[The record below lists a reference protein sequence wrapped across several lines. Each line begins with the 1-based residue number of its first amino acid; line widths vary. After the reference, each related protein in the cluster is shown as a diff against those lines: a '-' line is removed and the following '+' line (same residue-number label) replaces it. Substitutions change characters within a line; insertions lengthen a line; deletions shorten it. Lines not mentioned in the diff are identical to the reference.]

1 MIIVY
6 TYVAKFQ
13 HDEDMDKPQAMIL
26 LFILPPMISMM
37 ADDQME
43 GVKKQNHVMNCSWN

>member
-13 HDEDMDKPQAMIL
+13 HDEDMDKPQPMII
-26 LFILPPMISMM
+26 LFILPPMMM

-43 GVKKQNHVMNCSWN
+43 GVK

>member
-6 TYVAKFQ
+6 TYVEKFQ
-13 HDEDMDKPQAMIL
+13 HDEDMDEPQPMIL
-26 LFILPPMISMM
+26 LFILPPMLM

-43 GVKKQNHVMNCSWN
+43 GVKKQNHCSRN